1 MDEMVS
7 FNPKDV
13 IFLLNKWDT
22 IAHVN
27 EKKRKEYF
35 EKTKKDIRTSWKET
49 DDSYI
54 FQISAV
60 KVSKRKLHVLIKNK
74 SVKNKL
80 AKILTIF

>member
-7 FNPKDV
+7 FNPRDV

-22 IAHVN
+22 IAHVE
-27 EKKRKEYF
+27 EKNREEYF
-35 EKTKKDIRTSWKET
+35 EKTKNDIRRSWKEV

-60 KVSKRKLHVLIKNK
+60 KVSEIKLHVSI
-74 SVKNKL
+74 
-80 AKILTIF
+80 

>member
-22 IAHVN
+22 IAHVE
-27 EKKRKEYF
+27 EKNREEYF
-35 EKTKKDIRTSWKET
+35 EKTKKVIRKSWKEV

-60 KVSKRKLHVLIKNK
+60 KVFKKKHTGIDLKDKHQ
-74 SVKNKL
+74 
-80 AKILTIF
+80 